1 MGLFEFL
8 SLAPVVMPP
17 KKGAKVDPKKAS
29 KMPGKGK
36 LGTAAGKSG
45 GKAKKK
51 KWSAGKVREK
61 LVNAVVMDQALYDKM
76 LKEVPAYR
84 LITPAVVSER
94 MKVNGS
100 VARRCINHERQGSDQ
115 ARHGLLAPEDL
126 PPCHRRRQG
135 LSSVTRQAQKN

>member
-61 LVNAVVMDQALYDKM
+61 LVNAVVGPGSVRQDAEGGAGLPPDHARRG
-76 LKEVPAYR
+76 V
-84 LITPAVVSER
+84 ER

-100 VARRCINHERQGSDQ
+100 VARRCINLLNDK
-115 ARHGLLAPEDL
+115 GLIKPVMV
-126 PPCHRRRQG
+126 
-135 LSSVTRQAQKN
+135 SSH

>member
-8 SLAPVVMPP
+8 SLAPVVMRP
-17 KKGAKVDPKKAS
+17 KKGAKVAS

-100 VARRCINHERQGSDQ
+100 VARRCI
-115 ARHGLLAPEDL
+115 
-126 PPCHRRRQG
+126 
-135 LSSVTRQAQKN
+135 